1 MLVIRCKNC
10 NQTIH
15 EHPSQLKCCGCPN
28 LTSIRGGNISGKD
41 LSLVEIVKNWEKT
54 TPSKKK
60 TQHLTDQDLQ
70 FQEERKKR
78 KVKRLDFEV
87 R

>member
-10 NQTIH
+10 GKQLE
-15 EHPSQLKCCGCPN
+15 EHPSQLRCCQCSN
-28 LTSIRGGNISGKD
+28 LTSIRGGNISGLD
-41 LSLVEIVKNWEKT
+41 LSLVEIISGARSQRRDQV
-54 TPSKKK
+54 
-60 TQHLTDQDLQ
+60 LTKQDLQ
-70 FQEERKKR
+70 FQEQRKQR